1 MSDTAQIIIA
11 VLSTLGTI
19 GAGAG
24 IHLVQAR
31 KSRDAGVK
39 SEDVQSQPP
48 TPDPLD
54 VFRSLIEDLSTE
66 IQRLREDQLEDREQI
81 RLTRADLKATREEIS
96 AEREVKWAAVA
107 YIRRLHDWIA
117 IRIQGSDDM
126 PPVPEALASHV
137 YPRGGY
143 PRPANS
149 PKS

>member
-24 IHLVQAR
+24 VHFVQAR
-31 KSRDAGVK
+31 KSREAGVK

-48 TPDPLD
+48 ATTPDLLD
-54 VFRSLIEDLSTE
+54 VFRSLIEDLSAE

-96 AEREVKWAAVA
+96 AERTLRQSAIE
-107 YIRRLHDWIA
+107 YIRRLHHWIA
-117 IRIQGSDDM
+117 AHM
-126 PPVPEALASHV
+126 PGTDPPAVPHDLAPHVHV
-137 YPRGGY
+137 YRKDP
-143 PRPANS
+143 S
-149 PKS
+149 